1 MQRILL
7 GIKTKVYHELEKI
20 LKEKELQ
27 KSLANKIKSIEA
39 IFPHASSRT

>member
-27 KSLANKIKSIEA
+27 KSLAHTIKSIESV
-39 IFPHASSRT
+39 FPHSSART